1 MRSIH
6 ISRVYE
12 APVEA
17 VWEAL
22 TDSHQIAEWLMPNDF
37 QPTLG
42 HEFTFRTAPA
52 PGFDGVVRCKVLC
65 LEAPRK
71 LQYSWKGGGIET
83 VATFELERC
92 AAGTRLTFRQD
103 GFAGMRSVMP
113 RIMLGFGW
121 ENLLGKKL
129 PALLERRAQSGTPS

>member
-6 ISRVYE
+6 ISRVYA
-12 APVEA
+12 APVE
-17 VWEAL
+17 VLWEAL
-22 TDSHQIAEWLMPNDF
+22 TDSQQLAEWLMPNDF

-65 LEAPRK
+65 LEAPRR

-83 VATFELERC
+83 VATFELEC
-92 AAGTRLTFRQD
+92 CEAGTRLTFRQD
-103 GFAGMRSVMP
+103 GFAGMRSIMP

-121 ENLLGKKL
+121 ENLLGQKL
-129 PALLERRAQSGTPS
+129 PELLAGRMKNGTPS

>member
-6 ISRVYE
+6 ISRFYE
-12 APVEA
+12 VPIEA

-22 TDSHQIAEWLMPNDF
+22 TDSKQLAEWLMPNDF
-37 QPTLG
+37 QPTLR

-52 PGFDGVVRCKVLC
+52 PGFDGVVRCKVLR
-65 LEAPRK
+65 LEAPHS
-71 LQYSWKGGGIET
+71 LQYSWKGGGIDT

-92 AAGTRLTFRQD
+92 ETGTRLTFRQD
-103 GFAGMRSVMP
+103 GFAGIRSVMP

-121 ENLLGKKL
+121 EKLLGKGL
-129 PALLERRAQSGTPS
+129 PDLLARRVQSGTPS